1 MTNDLPAV
9 LQRARGLVESGETTP
24 RSFRSEALRA
34 LAAVLRD
41 QRDTWED
48 ALRAD
53 LGAPAFETWATQTGL
68 VLAEIRHARRHLWR
82 WMRPRRVGTPLAV
95 MPARS
100 RIEPAPVGVVLV
112 IAPWNYPLQLSL
124 APAVAAIAAGNAVV
138 IKPSEHAPRTAG
150 KLAELL
156 PAALTPGLFQVVE
169 GGPETAQALI
179 GQGFDHVLFTGSR
192 RAGALVAEAA
202 GRRLTPVT
210 LELGGKCP
218 ALVDRSADLRV
229 TARRLAWAKFLNA
242 GQTCVAPDF
251 VLVPEDRYDEFARLL
266 GENLDRFYGG
276 APAKSPDYG
285 RIVHETHFRRLERL
299 LPGLPLLW
307 GGERDPE
314 RRYFGPT
321 ITGAVARR
329 APGAARGDLRAHP
342 AAPPLPE
349 PRGGARR
356 DRRTPGP
363 AGALRVFP
371 AAGAHSA
378 RGGRPA
384 FRGARHQRRGRSL
397 RQPFAAF
404 RRRRKERPRCLSR
417 GPRLRAALPETG
429 RPECRDLARSSGAL
443 PALPG
448 QTGAPAA
455 PAPLIPPAGGLP
467 FPIDP
472 LRHRPRVAVHEAA
485 AAAGELWGLT
495 AGATPLP
502 GERDANFLL
511 EGDSG
516 DRFVLKVSSAAE
528 RPERLDLQ
536 HGLVTRARE
545 CNPALRLPE
554 AVPTESGVL
563 PAWRDFGGRRHR
575 VRLFRYLEGR
585 PLSAFRRRPHA
596 LLESVGRLVGRVQR
610 ALDGF
615 DHPELDIQEIPWAP
629 AHAPAVIAAASG
641 VLRGEDASGIYRSV
655 ADSIEEDL
663 PDLLALPAGAL
674 HNDANDDNLLL
685 AAGTPET
692 AKPEDVA
699 LLDFGDAVR
708 GPLICETA
716 TAALYTAA
724 TAFEPLPAAARV
736 LAGFAGERPLTE
748 EEADLFGVAL
758 AARALVSAGVAA
770 LRRTRVAGAAADEY
784 LMVSQAGVWRV
795 LRALEAEAAEVTAA
809 RFRIAAGFSPLPR
822 LAERRAALQ
831 RAAAPATPPVT
842 LPGAPVCLDLS
853 PESPAIDPAAAAE
866 TLRAAVRAATEA
878 ASVAIG
884 RYLEPR
890 VPETVAG
897 DVPRGP
903 RAEPAT
909 LQLGI
914 EIFAPA
920 GTPVRA
926 PLAGAVEWANDRSG
940 EPGTGISAGIR
951 HTVDREVFWTSYRHL
966 DPACRETLV
975 PGRGV
980 EAGET
985 LGAIAESNRSGDA
998 PPHLQFQVLLSTF
1011 GGRPPRRTS
1020 AADLPV
1026 LSALSADP
1034 LDFFGLGSGAR
1045 VLPEVREARGGRL
1058 LETRRRRFSSA
1069 LSISYDVPIRVVRGR
1084 GARLYDDAGRDYLDM
1099 VNNVAHVGHAHP
1111 RVADAISRQA
1121 ALLNTNTR
1129 YLYRQLTDYAERLAE
1144 TFPAPLEVVFLTN
1157 SGSEANDLALRIARA
1172 HLGRRETLAFEG
1184 GYHGNLTSLIDVS
1197 PYKLDGRGGRPRA
1210 AVAPPVAHARRVPRA
1225 LPGRG
1230 AALPGVA
1237 DRGRRVPRSKGGAGD
1252 PGRGGHPEL
1261 RRPDR
1266 AASGLPGSPLRGRAE
1281 RRGRDRGGRGP
1292 DRLRPDGAGL
1302 LGLSRGAGRERT
1314 TDSGHRHARET
1325 GRERDIRSGPSSP
1338 PGNSP
1343 GPSKPGWSTST
1354 PSAETRSPAPRDSR
1368 SSR

>member
-1 MTNDLPAV
+1 M
-9 LQRARGLVESGETTP
+9 
-24 RSFRSEALRA
+24 
-34 LAAVLRD
+34 
-41 QRDTWED
+41 
-48 ALRAD
+48 
-53 LGAPAFETWATQTGL
+53 
-68 VLAEIRHARRHLWR
+68 
-82 WMRPRRVGTPLAV
+82 
-95 MPARS
+95 
-100 RIEPAPVGVVLV
+100 
-112 IAPWNYPLQLSL
+112 
-124 APAVAAIAAGNAVV
+124 
-138 IKPSEHAPRTAG
+138 
-150 KLAELL
+150 
-156 PAALTPGLFQVVE
+156 
-169 GGPETAQALI
+169 
-179 GQGFDHVLFTGSR
+179 
-192 RAGALVAEAA
+192 
-202 GRRLTPVT
+202 
-210 LELGGKCP
+210 
-218 ALVDRSADLRV
+218 
-229 TARRLAWAKFLNA
+229 
-242 GQTCVAPDF
+242 
-251 VLVPEDRYDEFARLL
+251 
-266 GENLDRFYGG
+266 
-276 APAKSPDYG
+276 
-285 RIVHETHFRRLERL
+285 
-299 LPGLPLLW
+299 
-307 GGERDPE
+307 
-314 RRYFGPT
+314 
-321 ITGAVARR
+321 
-329 APGAARGDLRAHP
+329 
-342 AAPPLPE
+342 
-349 PRGGARR
+349 
-356 DRRTPGP
+356 
-363 AGALRVFP
+363 
-371 AAGAHSA
+371 
-378 RGGRPA
+378 
-384 FRGARHQRRGRSL
+384 
-397 RQPFAAF
+397 
-404 RRRRKERPRCLSR
+404 
-417 GPRLRAALPETG
+417 
-429 RPECRDLARSSGAL
+429 
-443 PALPG
+443 
-448 QTGAPAA
+448 
-455 PAPLIPPAGGLP
+455 PPAGGLP

-554 AVPTESGVL
+554 AVPTASGVL

-596 LLESVGRLVGRVQR
+596 LLESVGRIVGRVQR

-615 DHPELDIQEIPWAP
+615 DHPELDIHEIPWAP

-655 ADSIEEDL
+655 ADSIEEQL

-795 LRALEAEAAEVTAA
+795 LRALEAEASEVTAA

-985 LGAIAESNRSGDA
+985 LGTIAESNRSGDA

-1058 LETRRRRFSSA
+1058 LETRRRRFSNA

-1172 HLGRRETLAFEG
+1172 HLGRQETLAFEG

-1197 PYKLDGRGGRPRA
+1197 PYKLDGRGGRPGPPWLHRLPMPDGYRGRFRDGEPHFPASLIADAESRVQRA
-1210 AVAPPVAHARRVPRA
+1210 GPATLVGEAILSCGGQIVPPPGYLGALYGAVRSAGGVIVADEVQTGFGRTGPDLWAFLAVQDESEPRIPDIVTLGKPAGNGHPLGAVVTTRELARSFETGMEYFNTFGGNPVSCAAGLAVLEVIREERLAGHAVAVGRQLIDGLRA
-1225 LPGRG
+1225 LGSRYPILGQVRGRG
-1230 AALPGVA
+1230 LFLGFEMVRDPATREPATEEA
-1237 DRGRRVPRSKGGAGD
+1237 GRLVNR
-1252 PGRGGHPEL
+1252 L
-1261 RRPDR
+1261 REFGILNSTD
-1266 AASGLPGSPLRGRAE
+1266 
-1281 RRGRDRGGRGP
+1281 GP
-1292 DRLRPDGAGL
+1292 DANVIKLKPPLPFSSADAAHYL
-1302 LGLSRGAGRERT
+1302 EVL
-1314 TDSGHRHARET
+1314 ET
-1325 GRERDIRSGPSSP
+1325 VLE
-1338 PGNSP
+1338 
-1343 GPSKPGWSTST
+1343 
-1354 PSAETRSPAPRDSR
+1354 EQF
-1368 SSR
+1368 